1 MTEKKDV
8 WTRNQEFGGVG
19 EAHDPEK
26 VVVEEENKECFC
38 GFEADEEIDVEKQL
52 DDEHDEMERGENE

>member
-19 EAHDPEK
+19 EDISPLEKPEEADDK
-26 VVVEEENKECFC
+26 KFK
-38 GFEADEEIDVEKQL
+38 GFEAEEEVK
-52 DDEHDEMERGENE
+52 